1 MKTIRASFFQ
11 RLFKEEQGQTAYILG
26 FAMICVLGMGGLTVD
41 VSHAYLVRN
50 EIQHAANAAALAAV
64 DGLYAG
70 GSTSTTPSAAIV
82 TPALLYD
89 ASAAGTV
96 QPGGFTQ
103 LANGYNY
110 DPTAGTVTTTVTAP
124 CLASMLVGIS
134 SCGASN
140 WNNQSNSVRVQETA
154 VVPTTFMRLFYK
166 PTLTVTAI
174 ATALPKGKT
183 KPYNIAIILDAT
195 PSMATV
201 DPNCDGNTE
210 EQCAL
215 NALEGMLTD
224 IYPCLGV
231 STCTADSS
239 TNVAAVRVS
248 LFSFPNIHTTDVT
261 KDVNCSGTPG
271 GAGTPAWEV
280 YTFPKI
286 PPAYNPV
293 SGDPSLAGY
302 RPLSYDGGTTYVTY
316 QITAPSAT
324 PTTTDPDAN
333 GFSSDY
339 YPGSTGKAMN
349 ANSTLVK
356 IAGNTSTTGGA
367 ATKGCLVPPS
377 TSGSGSGNGGVTYF
391 AGAIYAAQA
400 ALQAEKFQADA
411 LIASKLPGVTSTNV
425 IIFVSDGQANAA
437 ANKFPPYP
445 GTVYPATATAQVIS
459 GLSAGAGGYN
469 VAYAGTTTYSATAKN
484 MANTANSWGIYPDS
498 NNDCQQAM
506 IAAKYAKSQGT
517 EVFGIAYGSESS
529 GCLSTSG
536 TDGTTTASLTPAVKV
551 SGNFDVQIT
560 ATSQILPCVT
570 IENIADS
577 WARFFSETS
586 SVDCSGTQMTNPV
599 SGLAS
604 IFNQITGDL
613 GPTPRLVPNSLQ

>member
-1 MKTIRASFFQ
+1 
-11 RLFKEEQGQTAYILG
+11 
-26 FAMICVLGMGGLTVD
+26 
-41 VSHAYLVRN
+41 
-50 EIQHAANAAALAAV
+50 V

-110 DPTAGTVTTTVTAP
+110 DPTAGTVTTTVTGP
-124 CLASMLVGIS
+124 CLASMLVGVS

-201 DPNCDGNTE
+201 DPNCDKNTE

-248 LFSFPNIHTTDVT
+248 LFSFPNIKTTDVT
-261 KDVNCSGTPG
+261 KDVNCSGTP
-271 GAGTPAWEV
+271 AYV
-280 YTFPKI
+280 NYTFPKI

-293 SGDPSLAGY
+293 KNDPSLAGY
-302 RPLSYDGGTTYVTY
+302 KPISYDGGTTYATY

-356 IAGNTSTTGGA
+356 IVGNTSTTGGA
-367 ATKGCLVPPS
+367 ATKGCLTPPS
-377 TSGSGSGNGGVTYF
+377 GSTTDSSGGETYF

-400 ALQAEKFQADA
+400 ALQAEKYQADA
-411 LIASKLPGVTSTNV
+411 LIAPKLPGITSTNV
-425 IIFVSDGQANAA
+425 IIFVSDGQANAYSTEFP
-437 ANKFPPYP
+437 ANGKN
-445 GTVYPATATAQVIS
+445 ATTASSLGV
-459 GLSAGAGGYN
+459 GGIN
-469 VAYAGTTTYSATAKN
+469 VTYAGTTTYKSTAKN
-484 MANTANSWGIYPDS
+484 MAGVANSWGIYPDE

-506 IAAKYAKSQGT
+506 IAAQYAISQGT
-517 EVFGIAYGSESS
+517 EVFGVAYGSESG
-529 GCLSTSG
+529 GCLTTSSG
-536 TDGTTTASLTPAVKV
+536 TDSTNASALTPAVKV
-551 SGNFDVQIT
+551 KGNFDVQIT
-560 ATSQILPCVT
+560 ATSQIVPCVT

-577 WARFFSETS
+577 WARFFAETS
-586 SVDCSGTQMTNPV
+586 SSGCSGTLMTNPV